1 MSAQPLQGV
10 LLYIQDN
17 GGENGKSNDY
27 ASLLY
32 SFSRVGTG
40 DTVSTA
46 NIIQHPDCLHPPL
59 TATSK
64 CTYVSIFPSWFVL
77 NLNRFVAGGPSSVQ
91 HAPDK
96 GRSDLLAYLPQ
107 WICQL
112 PSFPWGAF

>member
-1 MSAQPLQGV
+1 M
-10 LLYIQDN
+10 
-17 GGENGKSNDY
+17 
-27 ASLLY
+27 
-32 SFSRVGTG
+32 
-40 DTVSTA
+40 STA
-46 NIIQHPDCLHPPL
+46 NIIQHPDCLHPQL
-59 TATSK
+59 LLNAH
-64 CTYVSIFPSWFVL
+64 VSIFPSWFVL